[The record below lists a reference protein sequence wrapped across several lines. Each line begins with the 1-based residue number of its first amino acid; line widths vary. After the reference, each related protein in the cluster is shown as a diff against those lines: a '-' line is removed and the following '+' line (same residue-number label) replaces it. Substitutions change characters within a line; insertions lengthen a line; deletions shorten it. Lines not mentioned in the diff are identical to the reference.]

1 MDVFDILQLV
11 CGLALFLYGM
21 DVMGDALKRSAGRKL
36 KTILGN
42 LTSNRFKG
50 LLLGLGVTA
59 IIQSSSATTVMVVG
73 FVNSGTMLL
82 KQAVGVIMG
91 ANVGT
96 AVTAWLTALNGIEG
110 GADALAWTEWL
121 KPDAWMPVLAL
132 IGICLIMFSKKS
144 KMKDVG
150 SILMGFAVLMVGMDL
165 MSGAVS
171 GLKGDPNFTK
181 ILTMFTNPVL
191 GVLAGTILTAIVQ
204 SSSASV
210 GILQALSSTGA
221 ISFGMALPIV
231 MGQNIGTCVT
241 AMISATGATKNG
253 KRAALIH
260 LYFNIIG
267 VVIWL
272 CLYYLAGWI
281 LSLAAPDLFTMTI
294 NGAQASVSLFELA
307 DGTAIDMWG
316 IAALHT
322 IFKLLSVGIM
332 FPFANGL
339 VKLAE
344 LTIKGDDK
352 KGDEY
357 TNMLDT
363 RLLSTPSVALERSRT
378 VAGQMASVS
387 CTYLRSSVE
396 LLDRYDSKAA
406 DKIREAEGKVDIYE
420 DELGSYLVKLSS
432 EKMDERDSHE
442 VTKLL
447 HIIGDLERISDHSVN
462 LVDSA
467 EEIKDK
473 DLTFSDEARAELDV
487 LCAAVTEIVSITEQA
502 LTTSDLELAARIE
515 PLEQVIDDL
524 RDAIKINHIHR
535 LKKSECTVEHGFVL
549 SDILTNLERVSDHC
563 SNIGGCLIEMAKN
576 DTLDLH
582 DYLHRVHVG
591 GMEYKELFGEYK
603 AKYALPADNSD
614 EAQ

>member
-1 MDVFDILQLV
+1 MGIFDVLTLV

-21 DVMGDALKRSAGRKL
+21 DVMGDALKKSAGRKL
-36 KTILGN
+36 KTILAN
-42 LTSNRFKG
+42 LTSNKFKG
-50 LLLGLGVTA
+50 FLLGLGVTA
-59 IIQSSSATTVMVVG
+59 VIQSSSATTVMVVG

-82 KQAVGVIMG
+82 GQAVGVIMG

-144 KMKDVG
+144 KGKDFG
-150 SILMGFAVLMVGMDL
+150 AILMGFAVLMVGMDL
-165 MSGAVS
+165 MSGAVG
-171 GLKGDPNFTK
+171 GLKNDEGFK
-181 ILTMFTNPVL
+181 SILTMFTNPLL

-221 ISFGMALPIV
+221 ISLGAAIPIV

-241 AMISATGATKNG
+241 AMISSMGAGKNG
-253 KRAALIH
+253 TRAALIH

-267 VVIWL
+267 VVFWL
-272 CLYYLAGWI
+272 GMYYLVGWI
-281 LSLAAPDLFTMTI
+281 LNITNVFDVFTLAENTTI
-294 NGAQASVSLFELA
+294 N
-307 DGTAIDMWG
+307 MWG
-316 IAALHT
+316 IAATHT
-322 IFKLLSVGIM
+322 VFKLLSVLLM
-332 FPFANGL
+332 APMTGL
-339 VKLAE
+339 LEKLAIAS
-344 LTIKGDDK
+344 IKGDDK

-357 TNMLDT
+357 TDMLDD
-363 RLLSTPSVALERSRT
+363 RLLDTPSVALERSRS
-378 VAGQMASVS
+378 VAGQMAVVS
-387 CTYLRSSVE
+387 CQYLRNSIE
-396 LLDRYDSKAA
+396 LFRAYDGKAA
-406 DKIREAEGKVDIYE
+406 DAIRDAEGKVDVYE
-420 DELGSYLVKLSS
+420 DVLGSYLVKLSS
-432 EKMDERDSHE
+432 QHMDERDSHE

-473 DLTFSDEARAELDV
+473 ALAFSDEAKAELDV
-487 LCAAVTEIVSITEQA
+487 LYNAVDEIVTITEQA
-502 LTTSDLELAARIE
+502 LVNSDLELAARIE

-524 RDAIKINHIHR
+524 RDDVKINHIHR

-582 DYLHRVHVG
+582 DYLHRVHLG
-591 GMEYKELFGEYK
+591 GMEYKELFNEYK
-603 AKYALPADNSD
+603 EKYALPTESKN
-614 EAQ
+614 

>member
-1 MDVFDILQLV
+1 MGIFDVLTLV

-21 DVMGDALKRSAGRKL
+21 DVMGDALKKSAGRKL

-42 LTSNRFKG
+42 LTSNRFKA
-50 LLLGLGVTA
+50 LGLGLIVTA

-82 KQAVGVIMG
+82 GQAVGVIMG
-91 ANVGT
+91 ANIGT

-121 KPDAWMPVLAL
+121 KPDAWMPILAL

-144 KMKDVG
+144 KHKDAG
-150 SILMGFAVLMVGMDL
+150 AILMGFAVLMVGMDL

-181 ILTMFTNPVL
+181 ILTMFHNPIL

-204 SSSASV
+204 SSSASI

-221 ISFGMALPIV
+221 INFGMAIPIIL
-231 MGQNIGTCVT
+231 GQNIGTCVT
-241 AMISATGATKNG
+241 AMISAAGAGKNG
-253 KRAALIH
+253 KRTALVH

-267 VVIWL
+267 VVFWL
-272 CLYYLAGWI
+272 GMYYLVGWI
-281 LSLAAPDLFTMTI
+281 LNMTNVFDVFTLAENSTI
-294 NGAQASVSLFELA
+294 N
-307 DGTAIDMWG
+307 MWG
-316 IAALHT
+316 IAAVHT
-322 IFKLLSVGIM
+322 IFKFLAVGLL
-332 FPFANGL
+332 FPFSNAL

-344 LTIKGDDK
+344 KTIKGDDK

-357 TNMLDT
+357 TDMLDD
-363 RLLSTPSVALERSRT
+363 RLLGTPSVALERSRE
-378 VAGQMASVS
+378 VSGQMAVVA
-387 CTYLRSSVE
+387 CQYIRNAIGLFRN
-396 LLDRYDSKAA
+396 YDGKAA
-406 DKIREAEGKVDIYE
+406 DEIRDAESRVDVYE
-420 DELGSYLVKLSS
+420 DVLGSYLVKLSS
-432 EKMDERDSHE
+432 QSMDERDSHE

-473 DLTFSDEARAELDV
+473 SLVFSEEAKAELDV
-487 LCAAVTEIVSITEQA
+487 LYAAVTEIVTITEQA

-524 RDAIKINHIHR
+524 RDDVKINHIHR

-576 DTLDLH
+576 DSLDLH
-582 DYLHRVHVG
+582 DYLHRVHLG
-591 GMEYKELFGEYK
+591 GLEYKALFGEYK
-603 AKYALPADNSD
+603 AKYALPTA
-614 EAQ
+614 EETK

>member
-1 MDVFDILQLV
+1 MGIFDVLTLV

-21 DVMGDALKRSAGRKL
+21 HVMGDALKKSAGRKL

-42 LTSNRFKG
+42 LTSNRFKA
-50 LLLGLGVTA
+50 LGLGLIVTA

-82 KQAVGVIMG
+82 GQAVGVIMG
-91 ANVGT
+91 ANIGT

-132 IGICLIMFSKKS
+132 IGICLIMFAKKS
-144 KMKDVG
+144 KMKDAG
-150 SILMGFAVLMVGMDL
+150 AILMGFAVLMVGMDL

-181 ILTMFTNPVL
+181 ILTMFKNPIL

-204 SSSASV
+204 SSSASI

-221 ISFGMALPIV
+221 INFGMAIPIIL
-231 MGQNIGTCVT
+231 GQNIGTCVT
-241 AMISATGATKNG
+241 AMISAAGAGKNG
-253 KRAALIH
+253 KRTALVH

-267 VVIWL
+267 VVFWL
-272 CLYYLAGWI
+272 GMYYLVGWI
-281 LSLAAPDLFTMTI
+281 LNMTNVFDVFTLAENSTI
-294 NGAQASVSLFELA
+294 N
-307 DGTAIDMWG
+307 MWG
-316 IAALHT
+316 IAAVHT
-322 IFKLLSVGIM
+322 IFKFLAVGLL
-332 FPFANGL
+332 FPFANAL

-344 LTIKGDDK
+344 KTIKGDDK

-357 TNMLDT
+357 TDMLDD
-363 RLLSTPSVALERSRT
+363 RLLGTPSVALERSRE
-378 VAGQMASVS
+378 VSGQMAVVA
-387 CTYLRSSVE
+387 CQYIRNAIRLFRN
-396 LLDRYDSKAA
+396 YDGKAA
-406 DKIREAEGKVDIYE
+406 DEIRDAESRVDVYE
-420 DELGSYLVKLSS
+420 DVLGSYLVKLSS
-432 EKMDERDSHE
+432 QSMDERDSHE

-473 DLTFSDEARAELDV
+473 SLVFSEEAKAELDV
-487 LCAAVTEIVSITEQA
+487 LYAAVTEIVTITEQA
-502 LTTSDLELAARIE
+502 LITSDLELAARIE

-524 RDAIKINHIHR
+524 RDDVKINHIHR

-582 DYLHRVHVG
+582 DYLHRVHLG
-591 GMEYKELFGEYK
+591 GMEYKELFNEYK
-603 AKYALPADNSD
+603 AKYALPTAD
-614 EAQ
+614 ETK